1 MKRLPL
7 FPDFWNPDLFDALER
22 KREPGG
28 DEMDDGAELATM
40 GLVAAFAAVLLVV
53 SHVFIQAQSAKQLVR
68 GSMELRAKT
77 NVVAIGL

>member
-1 MKRLPL
+1 
-7 FPDFWNPDLFDALER
+7 
-22 KREPGG
+22 
-28 DEMDDGAELATM
+28 MDDGAELATM
-40 GLVAAFAAVLLVV
+40 GLVAAFAAVFLVV